1 MNAKLREEVV
11 TRLLRDFDFK
21 TNNKDFFQQGRCPTC
36 GKKELYTSATS
47 PWVLRCGRLNK
58 CGDEF
63 HIKDLYPE
71 LFESWSDRYK
81 PTPQNKNASADAYLR
96 DGRGFDISKIKNW
109 YTQGSY
115 YCPERKI
122 GTATVKF
129 QLPNG
134 ASWERFIDKPQRF
147 GKMKANFV
155 GTFKGYWWQP
165 PSGIPTDTKEIWLT
179 EGIFDAISLIQSGIT
194 AVSLMTC
201 NNYPAASLDELKRA
215 YFEKNRPLPCLVFAL
230 DDGKAG
236 ESFTRKFVNYA
247 RKSGF
252 TANAAQPPKGKVKLD
267 WNELFQRERLSDKH
281 ITEYL
286 YLGSLL
292 IAKSAT
298 EKAKLIHK
306 KTQQKEFPFR
316 FENRLYWFKID
327 FDRYVRAMSN
337 MGFDTEDSYGEA
349 NDEVIEDALKES
361 SSVVELAAC
370 YPEAL
375 YYQAHEVTDESWY
388 YFRVSFPHDNEA
400 IKNTFSGGQLS
411 SASEFKKRLMSVAPG
426 AVFTGSSGQLDKIM
440 KQQLYD
446 IKRVQG
452 IDFVGYSKEHGMYIL
467 GDLAVKDGVT
477 KRLNDEDFFE
487 FGKLNIKTLNKSV
500 ALNVNPDLKE
510 LNSEWEENLYTA
522 FKENGIIS
530 LAFWVGSLYAEQIRV
545 IDKTYPFLELI
556 GEPGSGKSTLIE
568 FMWRLCGRPEEEGFD
583 PVKSTAAARARRL
596 SQVANLPVVLIE
608 GDRGD
613 AKDMKQRSFDWDELK
628 TAYNGRS
635 PRSRGV
641 KNAGNETYEPPFRGT
656 IIISQNAEVQASQA
670 VLERIIHIKTDR
682 KGHNAETRQ
691 AARELERMPIEQV
704 SGFILKC
711 AMAEKQVMKLYQQK
725 MPIYEAEL
733 ANNDDLKT
741 HRIIKNHAQIMAM
754 VDCLSLVTNFTQSQ
768 LDNAKQTLI
777 ELAIQRQLAISADHP
792 MVQQFWDVFD
802 YLEEKFERPVVNHSK
817 DEGLIAV
824 NLNHMEEE
832 AGEFRQ
838 KLPPLPELKKHLKSC
853 KSRKFVDI
861 KTVRSAVNEHFNK
874 GVQPGCLRK
883 PSSVKCWVFEK
894 EF

>member
-1 MNAKLREEVV
+1 MNVQLREEVV

-21 TNNKDFFQQGRCPTC
+21 TNNKDFFQQGRCPSC
-36 GKKELYTSATS
+36 GKKELYAPAES
-47 PWVLRCGRLNK
+47 PWLVRCGRMNK
-58 CGDEF
+58 CAAEY
-63 HIKDLYPE
+63 HIKELYPE

-81 PTPQNKNASADAYLR
+81 PTPKSPTASADAYLQT
-96 DGRGFDISKIKNW
+96 GRGFDISKIKGW

-115 YCPERKI
+115 YCTERQI

-129 QLPNG
+129 ELPNG

-155 GTFKGYWWQP
+155 GKYKGQWWQP
-165 PSGIPTDTKEIWLT
+165 PTGIPEDAKEIWLT
-179 EGIFDAISLIQSGIT
+179 EGIFDAIALIQSGIP
-194 AVSLMTC
+194 AVSLMSC
-201 NNYPAASLDELKRA
+201 YNYPNTALDALKKE
-215 YFEKNRPLPCLVFAL
+215 YQKNDRHLPRLVFAL
-230 DDGKAG
+230 DDGPAG

-247 RKSGF
+247 RKAGF
-252 TANAAQPPKGKVKLD
+252 PATAAQPPKGKVKLD
-267 WNELFQRERLSDKH
+267 WNELFLRGRLTDKH
-281 ITEYL
+281 VKEYL

-292 IAKSAT
+292 IAKTAT
-298 EKAKLIHK
+298 EKARLMHQ

-316 FENRLYWFKID
+316 FDNRLFWFKID
-327 FDRYVRAMSN
+327 YDRYVKAMNTLGWSP
-337 MGFDTEDSYGEA
+337 EDSKEA
-349 NDEVIEDALKES
+349 SSEDIDSALKES

-388 YFRVSFPHDNEA
+388 YFRVSFPHDNA
-400 IKNTFSGGQLS
+400 PIKNTFSGGQLS

-426 AVFTGSSGQLDKIM
+426 AVWTGSSGQLDRLM

-452 IDFVGYSKEHGMYIL
+452 VDFVGYSREYGIYIL

-477 KRLNDEDFFE
+477 KPLNDEDFFD

-500 ALNVNPDLKE
+500 SLNVNPDLKE
-510 LNSEWEENLYTA
+510 LNPEWEQNLYTA
-522 FKENGIIS
+522 FKENGLIS
-530 LAFWVGSLYAEQIRV
+530 LAFWFGSLYAEQVRAL
-545 IDKTYPFLELI
+545 DKTYPFLELI

-568 FMWRLCGRPEEEGFD
+568 FMWRLCGRPDEEGFD

-656 IIISQNAEVQASQA
+656 IVISQNAEVQASQA

-691 AARELERMPIEQV
+691 AARALETMPIEQV

-711 AMAEKQVMKLYQQK
+711 ALAEKRVIELYKEKL
-725 MPIYEAEL
+725 PHYEAML
-733 ANNDDLKT
+733 AENDDLKT

-754 VDCLSLVTNFTQSQ
+754 LDCLALVTGFKGSQ
-768 LDNAKQTLI
+768 IEAAKEKLV
-777 ELAIQRQLAISADHP
+777 ELALQRQQAISADHP

-802 YLEEKFERPVVNHSK
+802 YLEEKFEWPVVNHSK
-817 DEGLIAV
+817 DDGLIAV

-838 KLPPLPELKKHLKSC
+838 KLPPLPDLKKHLKAC
-853 KSRKFVDI
+853 KSRKFLDV
-861 KTVRSAVNEHFNK
+861 KTVRSAVNDHLNK
-874 GVQPGCLRK
+874 GSGVVGPRK
-883 PSSVKCWVFEK
+883 PASVKCWVFER
-894 EF
+894 ER

>member
-1 MNAKLREEVV
+1 MNVQLREEVV

-21 TNNKDFFQQGRCPTC
+21 TNNKDFFQQGRCPSC
-36 GKKELYTSATS
+36 GKKELYAPAES
-47 PWVLRCGRLNK
+47 PWVVRCGRMNK
-58 CGDEF
+58 CAAEY
-63 HIKDLYPE
+63 HIKELYPE

-81 PTPQNKNASADAYLR
+81 PTPKSPTASADAYLHT
-96 DGRGFDISKIKNW
+96 GRGFDISKIKGW

-115 YCPERKI
+115 YCTERQI

-129 QLPNG
+129 ELPNG

-155 GTFKGYWWQP
+155 GKYKGHWWQP
-165 PSGIPTDTKEIWLT
+165 PTGIPEDAKEIWLT
-179 EGIFDAISLIQSGIT
+179 EGIFDAIALIQSGIP
-194 AVSLMTC
+194 AVSLMSC
-201 NNYPAASLDELKRA
+201 YNYPNTALDTLKKE
-215 YFEKNRPLPCLVFAL
+215 YQKNDRPLPRLVFAL
-230 DDGKAG
+230 DDGPAG

-247 RKSGF
+247 RKAGF
-252 TANAAQPPKGKVKLD
+252 PATAAQPPKGKVKLD
-267 WNELFQRERLSDKH
+267 WNELFQRGRLTDKH
-281 ITEYL
+281 IKEYL

-292 IAKSAT
+292 IAKTAT
-298 EKAKLIHK
+298 EKARLMHQ

-316 FENRLYWFKID
+316 FDNRLFWFKID
-327 FDRYVRAMSN
+327 YDRYVKAMNTLGWSP
-337 MGFDTEDSYGEA
+337 EDSKEA
-349 NDEVIEDALKES
+349 SPEDIDSALKES

-388 YFRVSFPHDNEA
+388 YFRVSFPHDNA
-400 IKNTFSGGQLS
+400 PIKNTFSGGQLS

-426 AVFTGSSGQLDKIM
+426 AVWTGSSGQLDRLM

-452 IDFVGYSKEHGMYIL
+452 VDFVGYSREYGIYIL

-477 KRLNDEDFFE
+477 KPLNDEDFFD

-500 ALNVNPDLKE
+500 SLNVNPDLKE
-510 LNSEWEENLYTA
+510 LNPEWEQNLYTA
-522 FKENGIIS
+522 FKENGLIS
-530 LAFWVGSLYAEQIRV
+530 LAFWFGSLYAEQVRAF
-545 IDKTYPFLELI
+545 DKTYPFLELI

-568 FMWRLCGRPEEEGFD
+568 FMWRLCGRPDEEGFD

-656 IIISQNAEVQASQA
+656 IVISQNAEVQASQA

-682 KGHNAETRQ
+682 KGHNADTRQ
-691 AARELERMPIEQV
+691 AARALETMPIEQV

-711 AMAEKQVMKLYQQK
+711 ALAEKRVIELYKEKL
-725 MPIYEAEL
+725 PHYEAML
-733 ANNDDLKT
+733 AENDDLKT

-754 VDCLSLVTNFTQSQ
+754 LDCLALVTGFKGSQ
-768 LDNAKQTLI
+768 IEAAKEKLV
-777 ELAIQRQLAISADHP
+777 ELALQRQQAISADHP

-802 YLEEKFERPVVNHSK
+802 YLEEKFEWPVVNHSK
-817 DEGLIAV
+817 DDGLIAV

-838 KLPPLPELKKHLKSC
+838 KLPPLPDLKKHLKAC
-853 KSRKFVDI
+853 KSRKFLEV
-861 KTVRSAVNEHFNK
+861 KTVRSAVNDHLNK
-874 GVQPGCLRK
+874 GSGVVGPRK
-883 PSSVKCWVFEK
+883 PASVKCWVFER
-894 EF
+894 ER

>member
-1 MNAKLREEVV
+1 MNVQLREEVV
-11 TRLLRDFDFK
+11 TRLLRDFEFK
-21 TNNKDFFQQGRCPTC
+21 TNNKEFFQQGRCPSC
-36 GKKELYTSATS
+36 GKKELYAPADT
-47 PWVLRCGRLNK
+47 PWVVRCGRMNK
-58 CGDEF
+58 CAAEY
-63 HIKDLYPE
+63 HIKELYPE

-81 PTPQNKNASADAYLR
+81 PTPKSPNASAEAYLHT
-96 DGRGFDISKIKNW
+96 GRGFDVSKIKGW

-115 YCPERKI
+115 YCTERQI

-129 QLPNG
+129 ELPNG

-155 GTFKGYWWQP
+155 GKYKGQWWQP
-165 PSGIPTDTKEIWLT
+165 PSGIPEDTKDVWLT
-179 EGIFDAISLIQSGIT
+179 EGIFDAIALIQSGIT
-194 AVSLMTC
+194 AVSLMSC
-201 NNYPAASLDELKRA
+201 NNYPNDALDALKKE
-215 YFEKNRPLPCLVFAL
+215 YQKKDLNLPRLVFAL
-230 DDGKAG
+230 DDGPAG

-247 RKSGF
+247 RKAGF
-252 TANAAQPPKGKVKLD
+252 RATAAQPPKGKVKLD
-267 WNELFQRERLSDKH
+267 WNELFQRGRLTDKH
-281 ITEYL
+281 VKDYL

-292 IAKSAT
+292 IAKTAT
-298 EKAKLIHK
+298 EKARLMHQ
-306 KTQQKEFPFR
+306 KTQQKDFPFR
-316 FENRLYWFKID
+316 FDNRLFWFKID
-327 FDRYVRAMSN
+327 YDRYVKAMSTLGYN
-337 MGFDTEDSYGEA
+337 EEDGIEA
-349 NDEVIEDALKES
+349 SEEDIESALKES

-388 YFRVSFPHDNEA
+388 YFRVSFPHDNA
-400 IKNTFSGGQLS
+400 PIKNTFSGGQLS

-426 AVFTGSSGQLDKIM
+426 AVWSGSSGQLDRLM

-452 IDFVGYSKEHGMYIL
+452 VDFVGYSREYGIYIL

-477 KRLNDEDFFE
+477 KPLNDEDFFD

-500 ALNVNPDLKE
+500 SLNVNADLKE
-510 LNSEWEENLYTA
+510 LNPVWEKNLYTA
-522 FKENGIIS
+522 FKENGLIS
-530 LAFWVGSLYAEQIRV
+530 LAFWFGSLYAEQVRGL
-545 IDKTYPFLELI
+545 DKTYPFLELI

-568 FMWRLCGRPEEEGFD
+568 FMWRLCGRPDEEGFD

-613 AKDMKQRSFDWDELK
+613 EKDMKQKSFDWDELK

-656 IIISQNAEVQASQA
+656 IVISQNAEVQASQA

-682 KGHNAETRQ
+682 KGHNTETRQ
-691 AARELERMPIEQV
+691 AARALETMPIEQV

-711 AMAEKQVMKLYQQK
+711 AIAEKRVIALYK
-725 MPIYEAEL
+725 EKVPHYEALL
-733 ANNDDLKT
+733 AENDDLKT

-754 VDCLSLVTNFTQSQ
+754 LDCLTLVTDFKVSQ
-768 LDNAKQTLI
+768 IEAAKEKLV
-777 ELAIQRQLAISADHP
+777 ELALQRQLAISADHKS
-792 MVQQFWDVFD
+792 VQQFWDVFD
-802 YLEEKFERPVVNHSK
+802 YLEEKFEWPVVNHSK
-817 DEGLIAV
+817 DDGLIAV

-838 KLPPLPELKKHLKSC
+838 KLPPLPDLKKHLKAC
-853 KSRKFVDI
+853 KSRKFLEV
-861 KTVRSAVNEHFNK
+861 KTVRSAVNEHINK
-874 GVQPGCLRK
+874 GSGITGPRK
-883 PSSVKCWVFEK
+883 PASVKCWVFER
-894 EF
+894 ER